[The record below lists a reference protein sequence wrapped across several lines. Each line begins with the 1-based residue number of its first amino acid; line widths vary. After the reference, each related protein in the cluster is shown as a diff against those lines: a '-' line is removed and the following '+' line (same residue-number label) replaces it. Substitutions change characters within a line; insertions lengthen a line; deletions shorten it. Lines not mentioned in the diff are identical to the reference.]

1 MAILN
6 TTTLNNLRTTIRGE
20 FNIAFKNANA
30 NSLYKRLATTIVSSS
45 KTNTYD
51 WLGKFPQMREWVGQR
66 VVKDMTESSY
76 QITNKKYEATLGV
89 DRADIEDDNLGLY
102 STIAQSMG
110 QEANDFLDRGVA
122 ALLKD
127 GFASL
132 CYDGQNFFDDS
143 HPVYPKTDGTGD
155 ASLVSN
161 IYKKTESD
169 AGTPWYLLSL
179 NRPLKPLIHQERTK
193 MELEA
198 LTDPKDETV
207 FMEDKIRYGIRYRG
221 NFGYG
226 LWQQAVA
233 SKADLNADNFEKA
246 YQLMQGFKR
255 DGGDPM
261 GIMPTALVVPPSLQ
275 SDAEKILKVAQ
286 LENGGGNIN
295 YNKVELI
302 VNSWLE

>member
-76 QITNKKYEATLGV
+76 QITNKKYESTLGV

-110 QEANDFLDRGVA
+110 QEANDFLDRKVA

-127 GFASL
+127 GFNSL

-207 FMEDKIRYGIRYRG
+207 FMEDKVRYGIRYRG

-275 SDAEKILKVAQ
+275 SDAEKILNVAQ

-302 VNSWLE
+302 VNSWL